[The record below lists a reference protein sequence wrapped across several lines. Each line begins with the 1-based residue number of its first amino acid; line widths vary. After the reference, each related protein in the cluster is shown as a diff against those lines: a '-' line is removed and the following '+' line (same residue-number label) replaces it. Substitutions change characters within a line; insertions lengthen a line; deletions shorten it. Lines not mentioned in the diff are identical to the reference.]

1 MSLKLATPVPD
12 QTANNTVETRPK
24 QVAEWLERLPKA
36 NLFEA
41 GRTLRDA
48 LSALNRQKLGEDARL
63 KLLELYRATIMDMLP
78 GMEQQLS
85 GAALPLPEK
94 QRQIANLARELLV
107 EVAYG
112 YKIILLE
119 QLNRLIS
126 FGSNKQL
133 PQVIQRA
140 LSALSRILVICYETY
155 APTPA
160 GIWSEMHQLY
170 RYAVQHNLQQEAVP
184 DYDATS
190 SINLAYKQAL
200 MLALADPYRLMQ
212 GEVGKILDYLAQY
225 GDQAQL
231 MPLAQTTNP
240 HGFFLVRLESD
251 KPPKAIAQNAADT
264 DARADI
270 LLNTIDLARA
280 MHQKIVGLE
289 AGEAPRSLGLPETA
303 SDSAYLDLL
312 RRLLRHWG
320 IAPRRH
326 FNRVQNQAGVEI
338 CAGLRA
344 AHYFLYGEEIH
355 PVAGIL
361 PAQDAEITL
370 QAATSPGA
378 RDSQQTFRTSNW
390 VIANESAGGLALRK
404 ESEEPVHIR
413 VGEVIGLKPDN
424 AATWN
429 VGVVRWVRS
438 DSPEGLELGVQ
449 MLAPNAA
456 PVAIKPTIANADAT
470 FQPALLLP
478 ELPVMKQAAT
488 LLAERGTY
496 QGQREFELT
505 QDGVTGYVR
514 ATKLVEQTASF
525 EQFQF
530 IPSQG

>member
-1 MSLKLATPVPD
+1 MSLKLATPAPD
-12 QTANNTVETRPK
+12 QAANNVVETRPK

-48 LSALNRQKLGEDARL
+48 LSALNRHKLGEDTRL
-63 KLLELYRATIMDMLP
+63 KLLELYRATIMDLLP

-119 QLNRLIS
+119 QLNRRIS

-170 RYAVQHNLQQEAVP
+170 RYAVQHNLQAEPVP
-184 DYDATS
+184 DYDATG

-212 GEVGKILDYLAQY
+212 GEVGKILDYLAQF

-231 MPLAQTTNP
+231 MPLAQTSNP

-264 DARADI
+264 DARTDI

-289 AGEAPRSLGLPETA
+289 ASETPLSLGLPETA
-303 SDSAYLDLL
+303 SDSAYIDLL

-320 IAPRRH
+320 IAPKRH
-326 FNRVQNQAGVEI
+326 FNRVPNEAGVEI

-344 AHYFLYGEEIH
+344 THYFLYGEEIQ
-355 PVAGIL
+355 PAAEPL
-361 PAQDAEITL
+361 PEGEITVH
-370 QAATSPGA
+370 AATHVGE
-378 RDSQQTFRTSNW
+378 RGGQQTFSTSSW
-390 VIANESAGGLALRK
+390 VIANESAGGLALSK

-413 VGEVIGLKPDN
+413 VGEVIGLKPDS
-424 AATWN
+424 AASWN
-429 VGVVRWVRS
+429 VGVVRWVKS
-438 DSPEGLELGVQ
+438 DSPENLELGVQ

-478 ELPVMKQAAT
+478 ELPVMKQPAT
-488 LLAERGTY
+488 LLAARGTY
-496 QGQREFELT
+496 QVQREFDLT
-505 QDGVTGYVR
+505 RDGVTSRVR

>member
-1 MSLKLATPVPD
+1 
-12 QTANNTVETRPK
+12 
-24 QVAEWLERLPKA
+24 
-36 NLFEA
+36 
-41 GRTLRDA
+41 
-48 LSALNRQKLGEDARL
+48 
-63 KLLELYRATIMDMLP
+63 MDLLP

-94 QRQIANLARELLV
+94 QRQVANLARELLV

-140 LSALSRILVICYETY
+140 LSALSRVLVICYETY

-170 RYAVQHNLQQEAVP
+170 RYAVQHNLQQEPVP

-212 GEVGKILDYLAQY
+212 GEVGKILDYLAQF

-231 MPLAQTTNP
+231 MPLAKTSNP
-240 HGFFLVRLESD
+240 HGFFLIRLESD

-264 DARADI
+264 DARTDI

-280 MHQKIVGLE
+280 IHQKIVGLE

-320 IAPRRH
+320 IAPKRH
-326 FNRVQNQAGVEI
+326 FNRVQNQAGMEI

-344 AHYFLYGEEIH
+344 AHYFLYGEEIQ
-355 PVAGIL
+355 PAAEPL
-361 PAQDAEITL
+361 PEAEITL
-370 QAATSPGA
+370 HAATLRGE
-378 RDSQQTFRTSNW
+378 RGSQQTFSTSSW
-390 VIANESAGGLALRK
+390 VIANESAGGLALSK

-413 VGEVIGLKPDN
+413 VGEVIGLKPDG
-424 AATWN
+424 AASWN
-429 VGVVRWVRS
+429 VGVVRWVKS
-438 DSPEGLELGVQ
+438 DSPEDLELGVQ

-456 PVAIKPTIANADAT
+456 PVTMKPTIAHADAT

-488 LLAERGTY
+488 LLAERGNY
-496 QGQREFELT
+496 QAQREFELT
-505 QDGVTGYVR
+505 QDGVTRRVR

>member
-1 MSLKLATPVPD
+1 MSLKLATPAPD
-12 QTANNTVETRPK
+12 QAANIPVETHPK

-41 GRTLRDA
+41 ARTLRDA
-48 LSALNRQKLGEDARL
+48 LSALNRHKVGEDTRL
-63 KLLELYRATIMDMLP
+63 KLLELYRATVMDLLP

-107 EVAYG
+107 EIAYG
-112 YKIILLE
+112 YKIILLD

-184 DYDATS
+184 DYDVTS
-190 SINLAYKQAL
+190 SVNLAYKQAL

-212 GEVGKILDYLAQY
+212 GEVAKILDYLAQF

-231 MPLAQTTNP
+231 MPLAQTSNP

-251 KPPKAIAQNAADT
+251 RPPKAIAQNAADT
-264 DARADI
+264 DARTDI

-303 SDSAYLDLL
+303 GDSAYLDLL

-320 IAPRRH
+320 IAPKRH
-326 FNRVQNQAGVEI
+326 FNRVPNQASVEV

-344 AHYFLYGEEIH
+344 AHYFLYG
-355 PVAGIL
+355 AGIL
-361 PAQDAEITL
+361 PATAPAQDAEITVHD
-370 QAATSPGA
+370 ATSTGE
-378 RDSQQTFRTSNW
+378 RERQQTFNTSSW
-390 VIANESAGGLALRK
+390 VIANESAGGLALTK

-413 VGEVIGLKPDN
+413 VGEVIGLKPDS
-424 AATWN
+424 AASWN
-429 VGVVRWVRS
+429 MGVVRWVKS
-438 DSPEGLELGVQ
+438 DSPEDLELGVQ

-456 PVAIKPTIANADAT
+456 PVVIKPTIANADAT

-488 LLAERGTY
+488 LLAARGTY
-496 QGQREFELT
+496 QGQREFDLT
-505 QDGVTGYVR
+505 RDGTTSRVR

-530 IPSQG
+530 THSPD